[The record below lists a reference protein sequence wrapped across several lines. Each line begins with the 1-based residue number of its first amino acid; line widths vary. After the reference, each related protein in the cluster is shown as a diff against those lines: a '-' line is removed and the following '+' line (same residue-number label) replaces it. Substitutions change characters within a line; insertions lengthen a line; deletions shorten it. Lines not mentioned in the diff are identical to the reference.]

1 MQIYRILEKVK
12 LGEIGVEE
20 AERLLQLDY
29 VERIG
34 NHTVF
39 DMSRES
45 RSGIPEVIY
54 AEGKTPEKV
63 GEIVEKVVGRKGM
76 VAVSRASDADHM
88 EILKRIGED
97 GVTRRAE
104 ARMIV
109 VDRRKDQ
116 LEMAGKVGVLT
127 AGTSD
132 IPVAEEA
139 AIVAE
144 IMGCE
149 VIRGYDVGVAGIH
162 RLLDPLKNMI
172 AEGVACI
179 IVVAG
184 MEGALPSVVAG
195 IAPVPVI
202 GVPTSVGYGLGA
214 GGIGALTTM
223 LQSCSPGLVVV
234 NIDNGFNAGATA
246 ALIAKQSWQKL
257 KSWEVESVESKR
269 IIKEIS

>member
-1 MQIYRILEKVK
+1 MSIHDVLERVK
-12 LGEIGVEE
+12 RGQIGVDE
-20 AERLLQLDY
+20 AERLLKVDY

-39 DMSRES
+39 DMSREA

-63 GEIVEKVVGRKGM
+63 GEIVEAVVEKKGM
-76 VAVSRASDADHM
+76 VSVSRASEADHM
-88 EILKRIGED
+88 EIVRRIGKE
-97 GVTRRAE
+97 GVAHKPE

-109 VDRRKDQ
+109 VDRRTERPEKT
-116 LEMAGKVGVLT
+116 GRIGVLT

-139 AIVAE
+139 AIIAE
-144 IMGCE
+144 VMGCE
-149 VIRGYDVGVAGIH
+149 VLRGYDVGVAGIH
-162 RLLDPLKNMI
+162 RLLDPLKMMI
-172 AEGVACI
+172 SDEVACI

-202 GVPTSVGYGLGA
+202 GVPTSIGYGLGA
-214 GGIGALTTM
+214 GGMGALTTM

-246 ALIAKQSWQKL
+246 ALIAKL
-257 KSWEVESVESKR
+257 KK
-269 IIKEIS
+269 

>member
-1 MQIYRILEKVK
+1 MSAHDVLER
-12 LGEIGVEE
+12 LQRGQIGVEE
-20 AERLLQLDY
+20 AEQLLKLDY
-29 VERIG
+29 VEKIG

-39 DMSRES
+39 DLSRES
-45 RSGIPEVIY
+45 RSGVPEVIY
-54 AEGKTPEKV
+54 AEGKSPGKV
-63 GEIVEKVVGRKGM
+63 GEIVEAVLGKKGM
-76 VAVSRASDADHM
+76 VTVSRASESDHA
-88 EILKRIGED
+88 EIVKRIGEQ
-97 GVTRRAE
+97 GVLHRPE

-109 VDRRKDQ
+109 VDRRK
-116 LEMAGKVGVLT
+116 EKPGHVGKIGVLT

-139 AIVAE
+139 ATIAE

-162 RLLDPLKNMI
+162 RLLEPLKQMI
-172 AEGVACI
+172 AEGVSCVV
-179 IVVAG
+179 VVAG

-195 IAPVPVI
+195 IVPVPVI
-202 GVPTSVGYGLGA
+202 GVPTSIGYGLGA

-246 ALIAKQSWQKL
+246 ALIAAQCHKK
-257 KSWEVESVESKR
+257 
-269 IIKEIS
+269 

>member
-1 MQIYRILEKVK
+1 MSVHDVLEKLK
-12 LGEIGVEE
+12 HGDIGVDA
-20 AERLLQLDY
+20 AERLLKLDY
-29 VERIG
+29 VEKIG

-39 DMSRES
+39 DLSRES

-54 AEGKTPEKV
+54 AEGKSPGKV
-63 GEIVEKVVGRKGM
+63 GEIVEAVVAKKDM
-76 VAVSRASDADHM
+76 VTVSRASEADHA
-88 EILKRIGED
+88 EIVKRIGKE
-97 GVTRRAE
+97 GVLHKPE

-109 VDRRKDQ
+109 VDRRK
-116 LEMAGKVGVLT
+116 EKPHRTGKIGVLT

-139 AIVAE
+139 AVIAE
-144 IMGCE
+144 VMGCK

-162 RLLDPLKNMI
+162 RLLEPLKLMI
-172 AEGVACI
+172 SEGVACVV
-179 IVVAG
+179 VVAG

-195 IAPVPVI
+195 IVPVPVI
-202 GVPTSVGYGLGA
+202 GVPTSIGYGLGA

-246 ALIAKQSWQKL
+246 ALIAMQSRK
-257 KSWEVESVESKR
+257 K
-269 IIKEIS
+269 

>member
-1 MQIYRILEKVK
+1 MSVHDVLESLKK
-12 LGEIGVEE
+12 GEIGVEA
-20 AERLLQLDY
+20 AERLLKLDY
-29 VERIG
+29 VEKIG

-63 GEIVEKVVGRKGM
+63 GDIVEAVVEHKGM
-76 VAVSRASDADHM
+76 VTVSRATEADHAA
-88 EILKRIGED
+88 IIARIGKA
-97 GVTRRAE
+97 GVTHKPE
-104 ARMIV
+104 ARVIV
-109 VDRRKDQ
+109 VDRRQHKP
-116 LEMAGKVGVLT
+116 GKIGRIGVLT

-139 AIVAE
+139 AVIAE

-162 RLLDPLKNMI
+162 RLLEPLKKMI
-172 AEGVACI
+172 AEDVSCV

-195 IAPVPVI
+195 IVPVPVI
-202 GVPTSVGYGLGA
+202 GVPTSIGYGLGA

-246 ALIAKQSWQKL
+246 ALIAIQSDK
-257 KSWEVESVESKR
+257 K
-269 IIKEIS
+269 